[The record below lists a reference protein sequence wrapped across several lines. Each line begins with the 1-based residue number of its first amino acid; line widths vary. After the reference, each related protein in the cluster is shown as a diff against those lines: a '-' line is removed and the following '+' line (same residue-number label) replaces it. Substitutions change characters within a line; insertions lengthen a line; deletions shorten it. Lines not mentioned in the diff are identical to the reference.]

1 VHLTTQS
8 GIYGTIMAIIA
19 TLSLVLPASIIY
31 KHNTTMR
38 GAITGL
44 AVGGVI
50 CLACCIGA
58 NLIVTPIYMGATT
71 QTVIDMIMPA
81 LLPFTALKIAINCVV
96 CALVYKPIAKALG
109 N

>member
-1 VHLTTQS
+1 
-8 GIYGTIMAIIA
+8 M
-19 TLSLVLPASIIY
+19 VLPASLVY
-31 KHNTTMR
+31 KHDTSFK
-38 GAITGL
+38 GAIKGL
-44 AVGGVI
+44 IIGAII
-50 CLACCIGA
+50 CLVCCIGA

-81 LLPFTALKIAINCVV
+81 LLPFNALKIAINCVV